1 MSLSV
6 ALRLGRVSNLPTVWT
21 NTLTA
26 VVLAGW
32 PAAGWATV
40 LLMLA
45 MSLAYIGGM
54 YLNDAFDADID
65 ARERPER
72 PIPSGLVARRTVF
85 LAGYAML
92 AACVILLGV
101 IGIGRGAG
109 LAAALGGLVL
119 AGAIVLYDINHK
131 GNRFSP
137 LLMGLCR
144 ALVYVAVGL
153 AVTLALPV
161 PLYAAAIAMLCYVA
175 GLTYTAK
182 QESLGRVETM
192 WPLAVLAVPWLY
204 GLWLSFGS
212 PVTLVFLALLTVLLA
227 ITLRLLFRRRPGDVP
242 RAVVTMIAGIALLDA
257 VFLAAAGATGAAVV
271 AVLLFALTLSAQRFV
286 PGT

>member
-1 MSLSV
+1 MTLAV

-21 NTLTA
+21 NTLAA

-45 MSLAYIGGM
+45 ISLAYVGGM

-72 PIPSGLVARRTVF
+72 PIPSGMVSRRTVY
-85 LAGYAML
+85 LAGYGML
-92 AACVILLGV
+92 AACVVLLGL
-101 IGIGRGAG
+101 IGIARGVG
-109 LAAALGGLVL
+109 LAPAAGGLAL
-119 AGAIVLYDINHK
+119 AGAIVLYDWNHK

-153 AVTLALPV
+153 AVTLALPM
-161 PLYAAAIAMLCYVA
+161 PLWAAAIAMLCYVA

-182 QESLGRVETM
+182 QESLGRVENM
-192 WPLAVLAVPWLY
+192 WPLAVLCIPWLY
-204 GLWLSFGS
+204 GLWLSIGA
-212 PVTLVFLALLTVLLA
+212 PVAFVFLALLTALMAV
-227 ITLRLLFRRRPGDVP
+227 TLRLLFRRGPGDVP

-257 VFLAAAGATGAAVV
+257 VFLAAAGAVGAAVV
-271 AVLLFALTLSAQRFV
+271 AVALFALTLAAQRYV

>member
-1 MSLSV
+1 MTFAV

-21 NTLTA
+21 NTLAA

-45 MSLAYIGGM
+45 ISLAYVGGM

-72 PIPSGLVARRTVF
+72 PIPSGLVPRRTVYV
-85 LAGYAML
+85 AGYGML
-92 AACVILLGV
+92 AACVVLLGL
-101 IGIGRGAG
+101 IGVARGVG
-109 LAAALGGLVL
+109 LAPAAGGLAL
-119 AGAIVLYDINHK
+119 AGAIVLYDWNHK

-153 AVTLALPV
+153 VVTLSLPGALW
-161 PLYAAAIAMLCYVA
+161 AAATAMLCYVA

-182 QESLGRVETM
+182 QESLGRVENM
-192 WPLAVLAVPWLY
+192 WPLAVLGVPWLY
-204 GLWLSFGS
+204 GLWLSIGT
-212 PVTLVFLALLTVLLA
+212 PVAFVFLALLTILMGA
-227 ITLRLLFRRRPGDVP
+227 TLRLLFRRGPGDVP

-257 VFLAAAGATGAAVV
+257 VFLAAAGATGAAIV
-271 AVLLFALTLSAQRFV
+271 AVVLFVLTLVAQRYV